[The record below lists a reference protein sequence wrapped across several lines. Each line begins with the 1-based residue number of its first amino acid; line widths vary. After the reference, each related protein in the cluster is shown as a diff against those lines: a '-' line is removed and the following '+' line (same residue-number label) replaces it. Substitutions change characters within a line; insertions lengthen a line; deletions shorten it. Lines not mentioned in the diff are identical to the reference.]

1 MKHIIAL
8 FFSIICVLSTLS
20 LISASAKTEIAEG
33 AEPNAVD
40 IWNYINNDLPDAVQN
55 GVMSQLVT
63 TLNEQRAGA
72 ASQESVDNVQH
83 SIDSIDVKR
92 DSREALDEWA
102 EGVKDETI
110 LKENKPLIFP
120 MAAQALAEALWDKF
134 IVNEISDEIKS
145 TDYESGKQFNISI
158 KPDSFTTITDI
169 LKTLGYSMVLLFF
182 AISIIEQ
189 SIKYEIFT
197 LKGGAMVF
205 GRLLFAKVLIDSSVK
220 ICMAILKVINQ
231 NCSKI
236 LESVK
241 VEMIDFPT
249 ITLDKSDVKIIG
261 PLLDYVVG
269 IIISIPLTMVY
280 SIIMIAGICLSIKLL
295 LRSFELAMLTSVSP
309 AFFACFSSEVT
320 RPYFRNFILTFIQVA
335 AQILFMAIVLYIG
348 KNATAV
354 NTSFTVTSLNDI
366 IKWFVQMAPRTF
378 IIIAMTIM
386 MIKPPKVLTGLIK

>member
-1 MKHIIAL
+1 MKQIVAL

-92 DSREALDEWA
+92 DSREAIDEWA
-102 EGVKDETI
+102 GTIKDDTMIEKSMGFSTTTLGLSKI
-110 LKENKPLIFP
+110 LWTKIIQELKG
-120 MAAQALAEALWDKF
+120 
-134 IVNEISDEIKS
+134 EISQEDGQNNGSAFEL
-145 TDYESGKQFNISI
+145 TI
-158 KPDSFTTITDI
+158 KPDSFTTISDI
-169 LKTLGYSMVLLFF
+169 LKTFGYSLVLLFF
-182 AISIIEQ
+182 AISLIEQ
-189 SIKYEIFT
+189 SIKYELFT

-220 ICMAILKVINQ
+220 ICMATLKSVNGIAK
-231 NCSKI
+231 KI
-236 LESVK
+236 L
-241 VEMIDFPT
+241 
-249 ITLDKSDVKIIG
+249 DVNQFELFELPNVNIPASNVPIIG
-261 PLLDYVVG
+261 PIIDIFVG
-269 IIISIPLTMVY
+269 F
-280 SIIMIAGICLSIKLL
+280 CLSLPLGLITFTVLVLSALISVKLI
-295 LRSFELAMLTSVSP
+295 LRAFELAMLTSVSP
-309 AFFACFSSEVT
+309 AYFACFSSEVT

-335 AQILFMAIVLYIG
+335 AQIIFMAIVLYIG
-348 KNATAV
+348 
-354 NTSFTVTSLNDI
+354 TSVALPSEI
-366 IKWFVQMAPRTF
+366 EIKELSDVARFLGSVLPRTLVLV
-378 IIIAMTIM
+378 AMTIM